1 MDKQQVIDLWKTSFN
16 DSDEFIDL
24 YFTQV
29 YKPENTLVAEKDGRV
44 VAALQMLP
52 YTMTFWGNEIPV
64 AYIAGACTA
73 PQEQNK
79 GLMRELLE
87 SAFAEM
93 ERRDI
98 PLTVLVPAADWLFD
112 YYRRSGY
119 TEAFDQSARM
129 YTYTGTAIQL
139 PEVIVTPARILEL
152 KDYYPYFDKKMK
164 ERNCCLQHTFDD
176 FNTIFQD
183 LQLSNGQLL
192 VALDIQRQPVGM
204 AFVLPPYEDH
214 TLIPGEKAIV
224 RELLADTEEIKAL
237 LLQEAAIQNNAN
249 QVLYYRPPVAGD
261 SHRKGMARIINRNRL
276 TDLFIA
282 ANPCNGFTRGE
293 LEMMDDTSLLH
304 LLVNY
309 PDRTGYMSLFFE

>member
-1 MDKQQVIDLWKTSFN
+1 MDKQQVIDLWKASFN
-16 DSDEFIDL
+16 DPDEFINL

-29 YKPENTLVAEKDGRV
+29 YKPENTLVTEKDGRV

-73 PQEQNK
+73 PEERNK
-79 GLMRELLE
+79 GLMGQLLAE
-87 SAFAEM
+87 AFAEM
-93 ERRDI
+93 ERRNI
-98 PLTVLVPAADWLFD
+98 PLTVLIPADNWLFD
-112 YYRRSGY
+112 YYRRTGY

-129 YTYTGTAIQL
+129 YTYNGTVVQL
-139 PEVIVTPARILEL
+139 PKIVVTQARILEL
-152 KDYYPYFDKKMK
+152 KDYYPYFQKKMK

-183 LQLSNGQLL
+183 FQLSNGQLL
-192 VALDIQRQPVGM
+192 VALDPQRQPVGM

-214 TLIPGEKAIV
+214 TLVPGEKAIV

-237 LLQEAAIQNNAN
+237 LLQEAAIQNNTS
-249 QVLYYRPPVAGD
+249 QILYYTPPVTGD
-261 SHRKGMARIINRNRL
+261 SQRKGMARMIDRKRL
-276 TDLFIA
+276 TELFISS
-282 ANPCNGFTRGE
+282 NPDNGFTRGE

-304 LLVNY
+304 LLVDY
-309 PDRTGYMSLFFE
+309 PNRAGYMSLFFE

>member
-16 DSDEFIDL
+16 DPDEFIDL

-29 YKPENTLVAEKDGRV
+29 YKPENTLVVEEDGRV
-44 VAALQMLP
+44 TAALQMLP

-73 PQEQNK
+73 PEARNK
-79 GLMRELLE
+79 GLMRELLAV
-87 SAFAEM
+87 AFAEM
-93 ERRDI
+93 ERRAI
-98 PLTVLVPAADWLFD
+98 PLTVLIPADDWLFD
-112 YYRRSGY
+112 YYRRAGY

-129 YTYTGTAIQL
+129 YTYTGTVVQL
-139 PEVIVTPARILEL
+139 PEIVVTQARILEL
-152 KDYYPYFDKKMK
+152 KDYYPYFQKKMK

-176 FNTIFQD
+176 FSTIFQD

-192 VALDIQRQPVGM
+192 VALDPQRQPVGM

-224 RELLADTEEIKAL
+224 RELLADTEEIKSL
-237 LLQEAAIQNNAN
+237 LLQEAAIQNSVN
-249 QVLYYRPPVAGD
+249 QVLYYTPPVTGD
-261 SHRKGMARIINRNRL
+261 SQRKGMARIIDRNRL
-276 TDLFIA
+276 IDLFISS
-282 ANPCNGFTRGE
+282 NPENGFTRGE

-304 LLVNY
+304 LLLDY
-309 PDRTGYMSLFFE
+309 PNRTGHMSLFFE